1 MVTTRPDLVE
11 PELSKIVFDA
21 FYAVYREL
29 GYGYLERVY
38 ENALMIA
45 LCGSGVDPV
54 QQASLVVRY
63 RGHVVGE
70 YRADII
76 IPGRLLIEVK
86 SATVLTSAHEGQLL
100 NYLRATGLPLGM
112 ILNFGPRPTAKRR
125 VN

>member
-38 ENALMIA
+38 EKALMIS
-45 LCGSGVDPV
+45 LRGSGVDPV

-63 RGHVVGE
+63 RGHVGG
-70 YRADII
+70 A
-76 IPGRLLIEVK
+76 
-86 SATVLTSAHEGQLL
+86 
-100 NYLRATGLPLGM
+100 
-112 ILNFGPRPTAKRR
+112 
-125 VN
+125 

>member
-45 LCGSGVDPV
+45 LRGSGVDPV
-54 QQASLVVRY
+54 QHGIARRPVSRPRRRRISSRHHHSRPPADRSEVRD
-63 RGHVVGE
+63 GP
-70 YRADII
+70 D
-76 IPGRLLIEVK
+76 
-86 SATVLTSAHEGQLL
+86 
-100 NYLRATGLPLGM
+100 LG
-112 ILNFGPRPTAKRR
+112 A
-125 VN
+125 